1 MTQGGRGGP
10 GGLGRSTAPAA
21 GTAPAGG
28 GVGINVNASGAAQL
42 QQIRDLLQQIQA
54 LSKVNVQ
61 VNAPPGGIPG
71 VPGAAPG
78 AAPGASPAG
87 GAAGAGLGAAGG
99 AGPTGAPP
107 GFAPGTA
114 PSPRLPAPESMLSSR
129 TITAGGGVFSQ
140 AMQTAGQGAYD
151 PGAGARL
158 FGQGV
163 QGTFAAV
170 GRGISNLGAA
180 VGLPMLGPV
189 GALAGAFG
197 AGVGTFAD
205 LMGQGI
211 GLRLENLRRIGGLER
226 YDIQSRAMGGPG
238 AGFASAG
245 VAAGASFGL
254 SPEEAAGTLA
264 SYRRQIGAG
273 GEAPLPFQAMMSG
286 LDPGALAQYLGQR
299 AAGFGGAGDTN
310 TQLAQLIGTAQD
322 GGLRGSKVDQY
333 LSRLVALNQQ
343 MAERGIKIDLSEQA
357 GFLEALRLRG
367 IEGMRGVQV
376 SESIQGTARSGLDR
390 MSAPLFQI
398 AETMQVARAFS
409 GASSYEQG
417 LERLGRQAASPNL
430 ALAGLGDDPALRRL
444 LLAGIA
450 GPDALGLADV
460 RGPLSAVSKPSMGL
474 AEGGGRISSTLARQ
488 DIQRMRAAYGGGGE
502 DVEKFLGATN
512 QAQLSLINAATGPTA
527 EMLVGLGNSLLDG
540 MMRLVKALESTV
552 QAREER
558 KRKED
563 YDLSGFGA
571 PVPSPFDIR
580 TSGPKF

>member
-1 MTQGGRGGP
+1 MTQGGRGGL
-10 GGLGRSTAPAA
+10 GGFGR

-28 GVGINVNASGAAQL
+28 SNPGAGALGITVNASGTGQL

-54 LSKVNVQ
+54 LSKINVQ
-61 VNAPPGGIPG
+61 IGTPPGGVPG
-71 VPGAAPG
+71 ALGAAPG
-78 AAPGASPAG
+78 AAPSGASPAG
-87 GAAGAGLGAAGG
+87 AALGAAAGG
-99 AGPTGAPP
+99 APSGSPP
-107 GFAPGTA
+107 GFAPSTA
-114 PSPRLPAPESMLSSR
+114 PALPARLPAPESMLSSR

-163 QGTFAAV
+163 QGAFSAV
-170 GRGISNLGAA
+170 GRGITNLGAA
-180 VGLPMLGPV
+180 GGLPMLGPV
-189 GALAGAFG
+189 GAFAGAFG

-226 YDIQSRAMGGPG
+226 FDIQSRSMGGPG

-245 VAAGASFGL
+245 VAAGARFGFA
-254 SPEEAAGTLA
+254 PEEAAGTLA
-264 SYRRQIGAG
+264 SFRRQIGAT
-273 GEAPLPFQAMMSG
+273 GEAPLPFASILSG

-299 AAGFGGAGDTN
+299 APGFGGAGDTN
-310 TQLAQLIGTAQD
+310 TQLANLIGTAQD

-343 MAERGIKIDLSEQA
+343 MAERGIKIDLGDQA

-398 AETMQVARAFS
+398 AETLQVAHAFA
-409 GASSYEQG
+409 GAGSFEEG
-417 LERLGRQAASPNL
+417 LGNLGEQAANPNK
-430 ALAGLGDDPALRRL
+430 ALAALGQDPRLRRL

-460 RGPLSAVSKPSMGL
+460 RGPLSAQAAPSMGL
-474 AEGGGRISSTLARQ
+474 AQGGGRISSTLARQ
-488 DIQRMRAAYGGGGE
+488 DIERMRVAYGGGGA

-540 MMRLVKALESTV
+540 MTRLVKALENTAAAAEKSE
-552 QAREER
+552 A
-558 KRKED
+558 KRIYAPALED
-563 YDLSGFGA
+563 DRI
-571 PVPSPFDIR
+571 PSPFDIR
-580 TSGPKF
+580 TSGPKL